1 MASHFG
7 PNPPPPHKVL
17 LSAQIKVMVKMV
29 IIKRTKQEKMIEIDT
44 GTYEMDIEFD
54 NKQGNYVCNS
64 DITFFPE
71 YFFNIVEILSPR
83 LRFFGQI
90 HLLNVLNKVHV

>member
-1 MASHFG
+1 
-7 PNPPPPHKVL
+7 
-17 LSAQIKVMVKMV
+17 
-29 IIKRTKQEKMIEIDT
+29 
-44 GTYEMDIEFD
+44 MDIEFD
-54 NKQGNYVCNS
+54 KKQGNYVCNS
-64 DITFFPE
+64 EITFCPE